1 MSGREPTVGT
11 CRYRHEEYG
20 DISIKVNASA
30 RRIVARRVG
39 AELRITIP
47 KNLPES
53 KYLRF
58 LEENRQWILEHKPA
72 PTYSVGQ
79 RIDCPEVDF
88 SIVEAWEND
97 RSDIFLTMVEKT
109 PQRHKFKNYY
119 IHLSARAVENIAR
132 AEVQEYIYKILIT
145 AARDATGRFVVPMAR
160 ELARR
165 VGRSPLGWAV
175 KESKTRLGSCS
186 SAGLITLSPRLIF
199 LPHELREFV
208 IYHELAHLS
217 EMNHSAAFHEIC
229 NSYCGGREADLS
241 RRLRSFR
248 FPLL

>member
-1 MSGREPTVGT
+1 MTGREPSVST
-11 CRYRHEEYG
+11 CRYHHEEYG
-20 DISIKVNASA
+20 DICVKVNASA

-39 AELRITIP
+39 TELRITIP

-53 KYLRF
+53 KYLQF
-58 LEENRQWILEHKPA
+58 LHDNRQWILEHKPA
-72 PTYSVGQ
+72 PKYSVGQ
-79 RIDCPEVDF
+79 RIDCSEVDF
-88 SIVEAWEND
+88 SIVEAWKND
-97 RSDIFLTMVEKT
+97 RSDIFLTIAEKT

-119 IHLSARAVENIAR
+119 IHLSDKAVENIAG
-132 AEVQEYIYKILIT
+132 AEVQEYIYKLLIV
-145 AARDATGRFVVPMAR
+145 AAKDATGKFVVPIAR

-217 EMNHSAAFHEIC
+217 EMNHSAAFHQIC
-229 NSYCGGREADLS
+229 DTYCGGREAELS
-241 RRLRSFR
+241 RRLRAFR